1 LTGRLHACDR
11 PFRVPVHHLFDVPG
25 PRGDKAMKRF
35 LCILLCACLAVGL
48 CGCGGDKER
57 GTNKDKDKPRASDK

>member
-1 LTGRLHACDR
+1 M
-11 PFRVPVHHLFDVPG
+11 HHLFDVPG

-57 GTNKDKDKPRASDK
+57 GTNKDKDKPRASDKQ